1 MALNKGIPTTPVEHL
16 FLLGLCKKKNEMA
29 ETPAEYKFLPH
40 EKDALEAALD
50 EVEARYK
57 DWITRSD
64 EYGLFVAQWRTLEK
78 QARDLIGRARSFW
91 RMRFEEGN
99 TYERTAGID
108 NTPRKKTRLSQALAD
123 IVEVSDDNAGTLAEL
138 PSALKDAISDLH
150 DKTAE
155 NLEKTEEAMSEKK
168 DSYQELKKAIKE
180 KGLPALK
187 ACREYL
193 YSILPDGKRD
203 QLLGAWGFEPWDE
216 IVHHKP
222 AEQRIDQ
229 KSYDPETDIVIIRGT
244 EDILAS
250 EYILEF
256 GRTQSPA
263 PTGSTGSPTEW
274 TPAEWEVFMTS
285 DEPYFETEALTEGF
299 TYAFRIRAKNS
310 AGYGKNSEIW
320 IVEVV

>member
-1 MALNKGIPTTPVEHL
+1 MALNKGIPTTPAEHQE
-16 FLLGLCKKKNEMA
+16 LLRLCKKKNDSPD
-29 ETPAEYKFLPH
+29 TPPEYKFLPH
-40 EKDALEAALD
+40 EQTTLREALEL
-50 EVEARYK
+50 VEIRYNE
-57 DWITRSD
+57 WIKRSYK
-64 EYGLFVAQWRTLEK
+64 YGAFVAEWRILEK
-78 QARDLIGRARSFW
+78 QARDFIGRARSFW
-91 RMRFEEGN
+91 RARFEEGN

-123 IVEVSDDNAGTLAEL
+123 IATVSDDNAGTLAEL
-138 PSALKDAISDLH
+138 PPPIRTTIGNLYDKTSQNISD
-150 DKTAE
+150 
-155 NLEKTEEAMSEKK
+155 TEEAMSEKK
-168 DSYQELKKAIKE
+168 DSYQELKKAIKD

-203 QLLGAWGFEPWDE
+203 ALLIGWGFEPWDE

-222 AEQRIDQ
+222 IEQRIEG

-250 EYILEF
+250 EYILES

-263 PTGSTGSPTEW
+263 PVGW
-274 TPAEWEVFMTS
+274 TPAEWEIFMTS

-310 AGYGKNSEIW
+310 AGYGGYSEVW
-320 IVEVV
+320 VVEVV